1 MGSSVL
7 SVGPEP
13 HEGEG
18 IDTMQVPMDGVREAF
33 SGSVLVH
40 PLYMLSY
47 YSALVRGN
55 NPDVFRL
62 EELGLDHLVKEE

>member
-1 MGSSVL
+1 
-7 SVGPEP
+7 
-13 HEGEG
+13 
-18 IDTMQVPMDGVREAF
+18 MDGVRKAF

-62 EELGLDHLVKEE
+62 EELGLTI